1 MSQTPSDADPV
12 TCRAM
17 QIEEWQVLESI
28 HPTIC
33 ISNDTSNSRSMIK
46 LEIPIE
52 LGEERQIAIAPVLP
66 EVYYTAPE
74 LPPST
79 PESSCQSLLSNEH
92 ECTPS
97 PDILHSLSVSDSA
110 VLSTLPPLH
119 LHISLPSSYPLHA
132 LPTIQSLQ
140 AASGWLPQWVLGDM
154 KRRMC
159 EMCNTAEG
167 SGVLYTWVEWIRS
180 GEFLADVGMLDE
192 GLQSIRIP
200 HPSPPHLLMVLL
212 AHASSSKSDTF
223 AHTSHPCS
231 ICLYER
237 KGVHCLALQCGH
249 VFCRECLA
257 EMWGLHV
264 KEGEVAR
271 VGCPEVDCGKE
282 VGGAEGETN
291 GLREAVEEE
300 VRAVLS
306 ENEVKRWRWL
316 RKKRDLERDPTM
328 IHCPMEFCQEPVPKP
343 KPEQSKNGARGD
355 AEEDD
360 SGWARLRTCG
370 SCGYSFCAF
379 CRRTWHGPLTPCPL
393 PLTSKFLL
401 DYLSA
406 PPGSPERLAIE
417 RRYGRSNV
425 LKLLRQ
431 HEEEQENRKWMN
443 ASTMPCPGCEVRV
456 EKSMGCNHMTCA
468 KCGTHFCYRCG
479 SKIPPANPYQ
489 HFSTPNTPCFSKLFD
504 FVPST
509 EDGWQPIELFELI

>member
-1 MSQTPSDADPV
+1 MSEIPSDADSV

-17 QIEEWQVLESI
+17 QIEEWQVLEVSFLRHRDDTANPLHTSQSI

-33 ISNDTSNSRSMIK
+33 ISNDTSNSQSLIK

-52 LGEERQIAIAPVLP
+52 LGERRIAITPVPP
-66 EVYYTAPE
+66 EAYYAAPE
-74 LPPST
+74 PPPSA
-79 PESSCQSLLSNEH
+79 PESPCQPLPSNEH
-92 ECTPS
+92 QYTPS
-97 PDILHSLSVSDSA
+97 PDVLDPLLASESA
-110 VLSTLPPLH
+110 VLSALPPLH
-119 LHISLPSSYPLHA
+119 LHISLPASYPLHA

-154 KRRMC
+154 KQRMS
-159 EMCNTAEG
+159 EMCNAPEG
-167 SGVLYTWVEWIRS
+167 SGVLYSWVEWIRS
-180 GEFLADVGMLDE
+180 GEFLADVGIFDQ
-192 GLQSIRIP
+192 GSQSIRIP
-200 HPSPPHLLMVLL
+200 HPHPPHLLSILL
-212 AHASSSKSDTF
+212 AYASSSKSDIF
-223 AHTSHPCS
+223 AHTSHSCS

-264 KEGEVAR
+264 KEGEIAR

-282 VGGAEGETN
+282 EGEGETN
-291 GLREAVEEE
+291 GLRETVEEE

-316 RKKRDLERDPTM
+316 RKKRDFERDPTM

-343 KPEQSKNGARGD
+343 KPEKSKNGTRGD
-355 AEEDD
+355 PEEDD

-401 DYLSA
+401 DYLTA

-425 LKLLRQ
+425 LKLLRR
-431 HEEEQENRKWMN
+431 HEEEQENRKWMD
-443 ASTMPCPGCEVRV
+443 ASTMACPGCEVRV
-456 EKSMGCNHMTCA
+456 EKSMGCNHVSSPSPWFRAMFRGCPSWV
-468 KCGTHFCYRCG
+468 RLMM
-479 SKIPPANPYQ
+479 
-489 HFSTPNTPCFSKLFD
+489 PNGP
-504 FVPST
+504 
-509 EDGWQPIELFELI
+509 